1 MDLKINF
8 FYGGVMK
15 KIFLLIFT
23 AIFIFCCNNS
33 SDLKET
39 QSDKMTE
46 EEKVKFEK
54 FQNMPLNELRT
65 LSSLKDVRQFEDL
78 FFEYELRYDMYFRIK
93 KGKKEEFFIPS
104 EINIR
109 EFVAK
114 YPVNPIEKE
123 YLKTKKYFKNMIQNN
138 SVLKDFEKPLNE
150 YFEYAEKKI
159 SKMKEIENYYKSNE
173 YKKDN
178 FQKGRILDK
187 EYEEIL
193 MSYSY
198 YDSSLESEFQNLE
211 SLTAKYLLNNLKNN
225 GQTATYNIFRIKFI
239 ISLINKKLYD
249 DEFADEKNDNLTN
262 QLEILGKDFK
272 LAVSQAEKIKDS
284 EIENEKMDIDKYK
297 SYVKEAK
304 KSIKNFY
311 KGLKSLKNSN
321 PNSDDDEFIIF
332 EDEKYNN
339 LQFYKDNE
347 ENEKM
352 KIFYQL

>member
-1 MDLKINF
+1 
-8 FYGGVMK
+8 MK
-15 KIFLLIFT
+15 KFFLLIFT
-23 AIFIFCCNNS
+23 FIFIFNCNNS

-39 QSDKMTE
+39 QSDKITE

-54 FQNMPLNELRT
+54 LQNMSP
-65 LSSLKDVRQFEDL
+65 SLGVLKTINPYDDVFS
-78 FFEYELRYDMYFRIK
+78 EYDYKYSMYFRIK
-93 KGKKEEFFIPS
+93 RGEKEEFFIPS

-109 EFVAK
+109 ELVEK
-114 YPVNPIEKE
+114 YPVTPME
-123 YLKTKKYFKNMIQNN
+123 KKYFEIKKFLKNMIQNN
-138 SVLKDFEKPLNE
+138 SILEDFEKPLNE
-150 YFEYAEKKI
+150 YFEYSEKKI

-187 EYEEIL
+187 EYEEIRI
-193 MSYSY
+193 S
-198 YDSSLESEFQNLE
+198 YDSYDIESKFQNLE
-211 SLTAKYLLNNLKNN
+211 SLSAKYLLNNLKNS
-225 GQTATYNIFRIKFI
+225 GQTAAYNIFRIKFI

-249 DEFADEKNDNLTN
+249 DEFADEKNDNLIN

-311 KGLKSLKNSN
+311 KGLKNLKNSN

-332 EDEKYNN
+332 EDEKYNK

-352 KIFYQL
+352 KIFYQ

>member
-1 MDLKINF
+1 MN
-8 FYGGVMK
+8 

-23 AIFIFCCNNS
+23 AIFIFSCNNS
-33 SDLKET
+33 SNLKET

-46 EEKVKFEK
+46 EEKIKFEK
-54 FQNMPLNELRT
+54 IQNMSP
-65 LSSLKDVRQFEDL
+65 SLGVLKTINPYDDVFS
-78 FFEYELRYDMYFRIK
+78 EYDYKYSMYFRIK
-93 KGKKEEFFIPS
+93 RGEKEEFFIPS

-109 EFVAK
+109 ELVEK
-114 YPVNPIEKE
+114 YPVTPME
-123 YLKTKKYFKNMIQNN
+123 KKYFEIKKFLKNMIQNN
-138 SVLKDFEKPLNE
+138 SILKDFEKPLNE
-150 YFEYAEKKI
+150 YFEYSEKKI

-198 YDSSLESEFQNLE
+198 YDSSLVSEFQNLE
-211 SLTAKYLLNNLKNN
+211 SLSAKYLLNNLKNS
-225 GQTATYNIFRIKFI
+225 GQTAAYNIFRIKFI

-249 DEFADEKNDNLTN
+249 DELADEKNYNLIN

-321 PNSDDDEFIIF
+321 PNSDDDEFIFF

-352 KIFYQL
+352 KIFYQ

>member
-1 MDLKINF
+1 MMM
-8 FYGGVMK
+8 Y
-15 KIFLLIFT
+15 
-23 AIFIFCCNNS
+23 S
-33 SDLKET
+33 S
-39 QSDKMTE
+39 
-46 EEKVKFEK
+46 
-54 FQNMPLNELRT
+54 
-65 LSSLKDVRQFEDL
+65 
-78 FFEYELRYDMYFRIK
+78 EYDYKYSMYFRIK
-93 KGKKEEFFIPS
+93 RGEKEEFFIPS

-109 EFVAK
+109 ELVEK
-114 YPVNPIEKE
+114 YPVTPME
-123 YLKTKKYFKNMIQNN
+123 KKYFEIKKFLKNMIQNN
-138 SVLKDFEKPLNE
+138 SILKDFEKPLNE
-150 YFEYAEKKI
+150 YFEYSEKKI

-198 YDSSLESEFQNLE
+198 YDSSLVSEFQNLE
-211 SLTAKYLLNNLKNN
+211 SLSAKYLLNNLKNS
-225 GQTATYNIFRIKFI
+225 GQTAAYNIFRIKFI
-239 ISLINKKLYD
+239 ISLINKKLYG
-249 DEFADEKNDNLTN
+249 DEFADEKNDNLIN

-311 KGLKSLKNSN
+311 KGLKNLKNSN
-321 PNSDDDEFIIF
+321 PNSEDDEFIIF

-352 KIFYQL
+352 KIFYQ

>member
-1 MDLKINF
+1 
-8 FYGGVMK
+8 MK

-23 AIFIFCCNNS
+23 AIFIFSCNNS
-33 SDLKET
+33 SNLKET

-46 EEKVKFEK
+46 EEKIKFEK
-54 FQNMPLNELRT
+54 IQNMSP
-65 LSSLKDVRQFEDL
+65 SLGVLKTINPYDDVFS
-78 FFEYELRYDMYFRIK
+78 EYDYKYSMYFRIK
-93 KGKKEEFFIPS
+93 RGEKEEFFIPS

-109 EFVAK
+109 ELVEK
-114 YPVNPIEKE
+114 YPVTPME
-123 YLKTKKYFKNMIQNN
+123 KKYFEIKKFLKNMIQNN
-138 SVLKDFEKPLNE
+138 SILKDFEKPLNE
-150 YFEYAEKKI
+150 YFEYSEKKI

-198 YDSSLESEFQNLE
+198 YDSSLASEFQNLE
-211 SLTAKYLLNNLKNN
+211 SLSAKHLLNNLKNS
-225 GQTATYNIFRIKFI
+225 GQTAAYNIFRIKFI

-249 DEFADEKNDNLTN
+249 DELADEKNYNLIN

-311 KGLKSLKNSN
+311 KGLKNLKNSN

-332 EDEKYNN
+332 EDEKYNK

-352 KIFYQL
+352 KIFYQ